1 MISSYLLCLVTL
13 QTTQTDTAFMI
24 LQNRAMN
31 QKWDFE
37 IFIVL
42 NNQYSPQTSTLHALE
57 IYCQF
62 RLKQRNK
69 EM

>member
-1 MISSYLLCLVTL
+1 MMISSYLLCLVTL

-24 LQNRAMN
+24 LRNRAMN

-42 NNQYSPQTSTLHALE
+42 NNQYSPQHLHYMLWK
-57 IYCQF
+57 YTV
-62 RLKQRNK
+62 NSG
-69 EM
+69 